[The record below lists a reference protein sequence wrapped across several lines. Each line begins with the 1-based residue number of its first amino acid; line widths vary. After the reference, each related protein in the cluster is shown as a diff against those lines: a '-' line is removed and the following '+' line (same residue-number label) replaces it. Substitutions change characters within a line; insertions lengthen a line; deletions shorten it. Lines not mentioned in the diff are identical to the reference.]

1 LPDRSARAGSSGISS
16 RDYIKQGVEAAMA
29 LTFIYRRPELAL
41 VIGLALGCSKQS
53 EPETPAQ
60 PYPSQYPQGQYPEQQ
75 QQPYPGQQQPY
86 PGQQQPYPAQQQP
99 YPAQQQ
105 PYPAQ
110 QQPYPTAPDPA
121 APAMPPAALP
131 PTALP
136 PTAPAAPL
144 ATPIDPSMA
153 AAVQPVLTQL
163 AASKAPAGAK
173 PIGSLLAANFQ
184 QGQQLEA
191 QVQME
196 PGKCYTLVGAALP
209 PVAELDLKLIAVT
222 PLAGMAPVL
231 AVDNTTGAQAVLGEK
246 PNCFKWAWP
255 IAAPVKVV
263 VSVSSGQGLAAAQ
276 LFGK

>member
-1 LPDRSARAGSSGISS
+1 
-16 RDYIKQGVEAAMA
+16 MA

-41 VIGLALGCSKQS
+41 CIGFMLACSKQS

-60 PYPSQYPQGQYPEQQ
+60 PYPQGQYPQQQQPYPAGQYPEQQ
-75 QQPYPGQQQPY
+75 QQYPA
-86 PGQQQPYPAQQQP
+86 QQQPYPAQQQP

-110 QQPYPTAPDPA
+110 QQPYPAQQQPYPA
-121 APAMPPAALP
+121 ATPTAQVPAALP
-131 PTALP
+131 GALP

-144 ATPIDPSMA
+144 ATAIDPSMA

-163 AASKAPAGAK
+163 ATTKAPAGAK
-173 PIGSLLAANFQ
+173 PIGSLMAANFQ

-196 PGKCYTLVGAALP
+196 PGKCYTVVGASLP

-231 AVDNTTGAQAVLGEK
+231 AVDNSTGAQAVLGEK

-255 IAAPVKVV
+255 IPAPVKVV
-263 VSVSSGQGLAAAQ
+263 VTVTSGQGLAAAQ

>member
-1 LPDRSARAGSSGISS
+1 
-16 RDYIKQGVEAAMA
+16 MA
-29 LTFIYRRPELAL
+29 LDFIYRRPELAL
-41 VIGLALGCSKQS
+41 MMGLSLACSKQS

-60 PYPSQYPQGQYPEQQ
+60 PYPAASPYPQQQYPAGQYPAGQYPEQQ
-75 QQPYPGQQQPY
+75 QPQQQY
-86 PGQQQPYPAQQQP
+86 PQTQQPYPAQQQP

-105 PYPAQ
+105 PYPPAQ
-110 QQPYPTAPDPA
+110 QPYPPAQQPYPTAPTT
-121 APAMPPAALP
+121 LP
-131 PTALP
+131 PGGL

-144 ATPIDPSMA
+144 ATPLDPSMA

-163 AASKAPAGAK
+163 ATTKAPAGAK
-173 PIGSLLAANFQ
+173 PIGSLMAANFQ
-184 QGQQLEA
+184 TGQQLEA

-196 PGKCYTLVGAALP
+196 PGKCYTVVGAALP
-209 PVAELDLKLIAVT
+209 TVTELDLKLIAVT

-255 IAAPVKVV
+255 IPAPVKVV
-263 VSVSSGQGLAAAQ
+263 VSVTGGQGLAAAQ

>member
-1 LPDRSARAGSSGISS
+1 
-16 RDYIKQGVEAAMA
+16 M
-29 LTFIYRRPELAL
+29 LAL
-41 VIGLALGCSKQS
+41 VVGSVLGCSKQS
-53 EPETPAQ
+53 EPETPANQ
-60 PYPSQYPQGQYPEQQ
+60 AAYPQQQYPAGQYPE
-75 QQPYPGQQQPY
+75 
-86 PGQQQPYPAQQQP
+86 QQQPYPAQQQP

-110 QQPYPTAPDPA
+110 QQPYPAQQQPYPA
-121 APAMPPAALP
+121 QQQPYPAQQQPYPATTPPAQPGALP
-131 PTALP
+131 GMPGAIP
-136 PTAPAAPL
+136 GAAPAAPL
-144 ATPIDPSMA
+144 ATAIDPSMA

-163 AASKAPAGAK
+163 ASSKAPAGAK
-173 PIGSLLAANFQ
+173 PIGSLMAANFQ

-196 PGKCYTLVGAALP
+196 PGKCYTVVGAALP
-209 PVAELDLKLIAVT
+209 PVSELDLKLIAVT

-231 AVDNTTGAQAVLGEK
+231 AVDNTTGAQSVLGEK

-263 VSVSSGQGLAAAQ
+263 VTVTSGQGLAAAQ

>member
-1 LPDRSARAGSSGISS
+1 
-16 RDYIKQGVEAAMA
+16 MA

-41 VIGLALGCSKQS
+41 VIGLALGCSKQK

-60 PYPSQYPQGQYPEQQ
+60 YPNQAGYPQGQYPQGQYPQGQYPE
-75 QQPYPGQQQPY
+75 
-86 PGQQQPYPAQQQP
+86 QQQPYPAQQQP

-110 QQPYPTAPDPA
+110 QQPYPAQQQPYPAQQPYPTTPDPTAPA
-121 APAMPPAALP
+121 TGLPPGLP

-196 PGKCYTLVGAALP
+196 PGKCYTVVGAALP
-209 PVAELDLKLIAVT
+209 PVTELDLKLIAVT

-263 VSVSSGQGLAAAQ
+263 VSVSGGQGLAAAQ

>member
-1 LPDRSARAGSSGISS
+1 
-16 RDYIKQGVEAAMA
+16 MA

-41 VIGLALGCSKQS
+41 FVGLMLACSKQS

-60 PYPSQYPQGQYPEQQ
+60 PYPQQQYPAGQYPA
-75 QQPYPGQQQPY
+75 
-86 PGQQQPYPAQQQP
+86 QQQPYPAQQQP

-110 QQPYPTAPDPA
+110 QQPYPAQQQPYPA
-121 APAMPPAALP
+121 APAATPPGQVPAALP
-131 PTALP
+131 GALP

-144 ATPIDPSMA
+144 ATAIDPSMA

-163 AASKAPAGAK
+163 ASTKAPAGAK
-173 PIGSLLAANFQ
+173 PIGSLMAANFQ

-196 PGKCYTLVGAALP
+196 PGKCYTVVGAALP

-231 AVDNTTGAQAVLGEK
+231 AVDNTSGVQSVLGEK

-263 VSVSSGQGLAAAQ
+263 VTVTSGQGLAAAQ

>member
-1 LPDRSARAGSSGISS
+1 
-16 RDYIKQGVEAAMA
+16 MA
-29 LTFIYRRPELAL
+29 LDLIFRRPELAL
-41 VIGLALGCSKQS
+41 MLGLSLGCSKQS

-60 PYPSQYPQGQYPEQQ
+60 PYPAQSTYPQQQYPAGQYPAGQYPPGQYPEQQ
-75 QQPYPGQQQPY
+75 PQQQY
-86 PGQQQPYPAQQQP
+86 PQAQQPYPAQPQPYPAQPQPYPAQPQPYPQAQQP
-99 YPAQQQ
+99 YPA
-105 PYPAQ
+105 
-110 QQPYPTAPDPA
+110 
-121 APAMPPAALP
+121 APAPGALP

-144 ATPIDPSMA
+144 ATPLDPSMA

-163 AASKAPAGAK
+163 ASTKAPAGAK
-173 PIGSLLAANFQ
+173 PIGSLMAANFQ
-184 QGQQLEA
+184 TGQQLEA

-196 PGKCYTLVGAALP
+196 PGKCYTVVGAALP

-255 IAAPVKVV
+255 IPAPVKVV
-263 VSVSSGQGLAAAQ
+263 VAVTSGQGLAAAQ

>member
-1 LPDRSARAGSSGISS
+1 
-16 RDYIKQGVEAAMA
+16 MA
-29 LTFIYRRPELAL
+29 LNFIYRRPELAAL
-41 VIGLALGCSKQS
+41 IGLSLACSKQS

-60 PYPSQYPQGQYPEQQ
+60 PYPAQSTYPQQQYPAGQYPAAQAPGQYPEQQ
-75 QQPYPGQQQPY
+75 QQYPQA
-86 PGQQQPYPAQQQP
+86 QQPYPAQQQP

-110 QQPYPTAPDPA
+110 QQPYPA
-121 APAMPPAALP
+121 APGAAPSALP
-131 PTALP
+131 PSALP
-136 PTAPAAPL
+136 PTAPSAPL
-144 ATPIDPSMA
+144 ATPLDPSMA

-163 AASKAPAGAK
+163 ASTKAPAGAK
-173 PIGSLLAANFQ
+173 PIGSLMAANFQ
-184 QGQQLEA
+184 AGQQLEA

-196 PGKCYTLVGAALP
+196 PGKCYTVVGAALP
-209 PVAELDLKLIAVT
+209 PVTELDLKLVAVT

-255 IAAPVKVV
+255 IPAPVKVV
-263 VSVSSGQGLAAAQ
+263 VTVTGGQGLAAAQ

>member
-1 LPDRSARAGSSGISS
+1 
-16 RDYIKQGVEAAMA
+16 
-29 LTFIYRRPELAL
+29 
-41 VIGLALGCSKQS
+41 
-53 EPETPAQ
+53 
-60 PYPSQYPQGQYPEQQ
+60 
-75 QQPYPGQQQPY
+75 
-86 PGQQQPYPAQQQP
+86 
-99 YPAQQQ
+99 
-105 PYPAQ
+105 
-110 QQPYPTAPDPA
+110 
-121 APAMPPAALP
+121 
-131 PTALP
+131 
-136 PTAPAAPL
+136 
-144 ATPIDPSMA
+144 MA

-163 AASKAPAGAK
+163 ASSKAPAGAK
-173 PIGSLLAANFQ
+173 PIGSLMAANFQ

-196 PGKCYTLVGAALP
+196 PGKCYTVVGAALP

-263 VSVSSGQGLAAAQ
+263 VTATAGSGLAAAQ

>member
-1 LPDRSARAGSSGISS
+1 
-16 RDYIKQGVEAAMA
+16 MA

-41 VIGLALGCSKQS
+41 FIGLMLACSKQS

-60 PYPSQYPQGQYPEQQ
+60 PYPQQQYPAGQYPQQQYPEQQ
-75 QQPYPGQQQPY
+75 QQYPA
-86 PGQQQPYPAQQQP
+86 QQQPYPAQQQP

-110 QQPYPTAPDPA
+110 QQPYPAQQPYPPA
-121 APAMPPAALP
+121 GTPQAPAPALP
-131 PTALP
+131 GALP
-136 PTAPAAPL
+136 PTAPPAPL
-144 ATPIDPSMA
+144 ATAIDPSMA

-163 AASKAPAGAK
+163 ATTKAPAGAK
-173 PIGSLLAANFQ
+173 PIGSLMAANFQ

-196 PGKCYTLVGAALP
+196 PGKCYTVVGASLP

-255 IAAPVKVV
+255 IPAPVKVV
-263 VSVSSGQGLAAAQ
+263 VTVTSGQGLAAAQ

>member
-1 LPDRSARAGSSGISS
+1 
-16 RDYIKQGVEAAMA
+16 M
-29 LTFIYRRPELAL
+29 LAL
-41 VIGLALGCSKQS
+41 VVGSALGCSKQS

-60 PYPSQYPQGQYPEQQ
+60 PYPNQAGYPPQQAGQYPNQQ
-75 QQPYPGQQQPY
+75 YPE
-86 PGQQQPYPAQQQP
+86 QQQPYPAQQQP

-110 QQPYPTAPDPA
+110 QQPYPAQQQPYPAQQQPYPAQQQQPYPATPGAPPVA
-121 APAMPPAALP
+121 VPGALP
-131 PTALP
+131 GA
-136 PTAPAAPL
+136 APAAPL
-144 ATPIDPSMA
+144 ATAIDPSMA

-163 AASKAPAGAK
+163 ASSKAPAGAK
-173 PIGSLLAANFQ
+173 PIGSLMAANFQ

-196 PGKCYTLVGAALP
+196 PGKCYTVVGAALP
-209 PVAELDLKLIAVT
+209 PVSELDLKLIAVT

-231 AVDNTTGAQAVLGEK
+231 AVDNTTGVQSVLGEK

-263 VSVSSGQGLAAAQ
+263 VTVTSGQGLAAAQ

>member
-1 LPDRSARAGSSGISS
+1 
-16 RDYIKQGVEAAMA
+16 MA

-60 PYPSQYPQGQYPEQQ
+60 PYPNQAGYPQQQYPQGQYPAQQQYPEQQ
-75 QQPYPGQQQPY
+75 GQYPA
-86 PGQQQPYPAQQQP
+86 QQQPYPAQQQP

-110 QQPYPTAPDPA
+110 QQPYPAQPYPTTPDPTAPPTG
-121 APAMPPAALP
+121 LP

-153 AAVQPVLTQL
+153 AAVQPMLTQL
-163 AASKAPAGAK
+163 ASAKAPAGAK
-173 PIGSLLAANFQ
+173 PIGSLMAANFQ

-196 PGKCYTLVGAALP
+196 PGKCYTVVGAALP

-231 AVDNTTGAQAVLGEK
+231 AVDNTTGTQAVLGEK

>member
-1 LPDRSARAGSSGISS
+1 
-16 RDYIKQGVEAAMA
+16 MA

-60 PYPSQYPQGQYPEQQ
+60 PYPNQAGYPQQPYPQGQYPEQQ
-75 QQPYPGQQQPY
+75 QPYPAQQQPY
-86 PGQQQPYPAQQQP
+86 PAQQQPYPAQQQP

-110 QQPYPTAPDPA
+110 QQPYPTTPDPT
-121 APAMPPAALP
+121 APPTGLPPGLP

-163 AASKAPAGAK
+163 AASKAPAGSK

-196 PGKCYTLVGAALP
+196 PGKCYTVVGAALP
-209 PVAELDLKLIAVT
+209 PVTELDLKLIAVT

-263 VSVSSGQGLAAAQ
+263 VSVTGGQGLAAAQ

>member
-1 LPDRSARAGSSGISS
+1 
-16 RDYIKQGVEAAMA
+16 MA

-41 VIGLALGCSKQS
+41 FIGLALACSKQS

-60 PYPSQYPQGQYPEQQ
+60 PYPQQQYPAGQYPEQQ
-75 QQPYPGQQQPY
+75 QQYPA
-86 PGQQQPYPAQQQP
+86 QQQPYPAQQQP

-110 QQPYPTAPDPA
+110 QQPYPAQQQPYPAQQQPYPATPGAP
-121 APAMPPAALP
+121 PPVALP
-131 PTALP
+131 GALP

-144 ATPIDPSMA
+144 ATAIDPSMA

-163 AASKAPAGAK
+163 ATTKAPAGAK
-173 PIGSLLAANFQ
+173 PIGSLMAANFQ

-196 PGKCYTLVGAALP
+196 PGKCYTVVGASLP
-209 PVAELDLKLIAVT
+209 PVAELDVKLIAVT

-231 AVDNTTGAQAVLGEK
+231 AVDNTTGGQAVLGEK

-255 IAAPVKVV
+255 IPAPVKVV
-263 VSVSSGQGLAAAQ
+263 VTVTSGSGLAAAQ

>member
-1 LPDRSARAGSSGISS
+1 
-16 RDYIKQGVEAAMA
+16 MA
-29 LTFIYRRPELAL
+29 LDFIFRRPELAL
-41 VIGLALGCSKQS
+41 AIGLALGCSKQS

-60 PYPSQYPQGQYPEQQ
+60 PYPGTYPQQGQYPAGQYPEQQ
-75 QQPYPGQQQPY
+75 QYPQQQPY
-86 PGQQQPYPAQQQP
+86 PQQQYPQQPYPQQQQPYPQQQ
-99 YPAQQQ
+99 YP
-105 PYPAQ
+105 Q
-110 QQPYPTAPDPA
+110 QQPYPTSPTTEPGAPG
-121 APAMPPAALP
+121 ALP

-136 PTAPAAPL
+136 PTEPAAPL

-163 AASKAPAGAK
+163 ASTKAPAGAK
-173 PIGSLLAANFQ
+173 PIGSLMAANFQ
-184 QGQQLEA
+184 TGQQLEA

-196 PGKCYTLVGAALP
+196 PGKCYTVVGAALP

-255 IAAPVKVV
+255 IPAPVKVV
-263 VSVSSGQGLAAAQ
+263 VGVTSGQGLAAAQ